1 MSIID
6 IKLHRNDF
14 TQHGLHLNTVGKEK
28 VAEVIARNIEQL
40 CVKKK
45 NIPIPI
51 DEEGTPKDV
60 QPEPH
65 TNITCAETNKNP
77 VSDTVPVGNLHLPR
91 TSGRSMSAPV
101 TRHEDFLC

>member
-6 IKLHRNDF
+6 INLHRNDF

-28 VAEVIARNIEQL
+28 VAEVIARNIKQL

-45 NIPIPI
+45 NIPIPT

-60 QPEPH
+60 LYNQNSIQ
-65 TNITCAETNKNP
+65 T
-77 VSDTVPVGNLHLPR
+77 
-91 TSGRSMSAPV
+91 
-101 TRHEDFLC
+101 